1 MTVSDEVVSADS
13 SRGYRMN
20 YRHGMFAF
28 LTPDS
33 LKDYTYGMGDILAIH
48 GRLSRFAFPRE
59 YIH

>member
-1 MTVSDEVVSADS
+1 MTVSDEVASADS

-33 LKDYTYGMGDILAIH
+33 LKDYTYGMATYSLCVA
-48 GRLSRFAFPRE
+48 A
-59 YIH
+59 